1 MAADIRAEADGEGDD
16 PDHAGGLVQ
25 EWMDTVGKGVP
36 GYVTPKVAVGAAVG
50 NDKGELLL
58 IQRADSGIW
67 LYPTGWCDVGYSA
80 AEVVVKE
87 VEEETGI
94 IAEPVR
100 LIAVLDGLR
109 LGFTRVPLYSLL
121 FYCRAVGGELAPHPL
136 ETRDVGWFTRETLPQ
151 PLVGSD
157 RWGEHVFAAIN
168 GERRDVLYD
177 SVRQPMW
184 RGELDEVV
192 ITGRG
197 RRVGRR
203 RPLRG
208 GRPPRCPSSRRSAPP
223 PTPCA
228 AGTDRG
234 RPRHHALRGRGRR
247 ADRRHADPGHVRDP
261 DGRARPGSRTSWST
275 SAARGKGVAA
285 ALVQAALDRV
295 GRHRRPNGRPDVA
308 ARPRGRQ
315 PPVPAHGLRAAHDER
330 LPPDARGPGLVTDA
344 QSPHGDMLAPPAP
357 LRRPPPAQCGRGNA
371 AGSRRMR
378 RAKVGVKRPSPQGRS
393 GSLAKAWLSTP
404 TMRVETR

>member
-1 MAADIRAEADGEGDD
+1 MPAGRGHLARLVEDTALGTAEREWVVGVDLAPLEALAARRRAHHVVAAILIDGHVPFWRTGRAAVASPAVDPRARWARRATETTERRPSVPLKTLLRWSEALSGIARTGLGFTESLYERERFEEILKVASDIRVEADGAGDD
-16 PDHAGGLVQ
+16 PDYAGGLVQ
-25 EWMDTVGKGVP
+25 EWMDTVGSGVP

-136 ETRDVGWFTRETLPQ
+136 ETRDVGWFTRQTLPH
-151 PLVGSD
+151 PLVGSE
-157 RWGEHVFAAIN
+157 RWGEHVFAALN

-184 RGELDEVV
+184 RGE
-192 ITGRG
+192 
-197 RRVGRR
+197 
-203 RPLRG
+203 
-208 GRPPRCPSSRRSAPP
+208 SSS
-223 PTPCA
+223 
-228 AGTDRG
+228 GT
-234 RPRHHALRGRGRR
+234 
-247 ADRRHADPGHVRDP
+247 
-261 DGRARPGSRTSWST
+261 
-275 SAARGKGVAA
+275 
-285 ALVQAALDRV
+285 
-295 GRHRRPNGRPDVA
+295 
-308 ARPRGRQ
+308 
-315 PPVPAHGLRAAHDER
+315 
-330 LPPDARGPGLVTDA
+330 
-344 QSPHGDMLAPPAP
+344 
-357 LRRPPPAQCGRGNA
+357 
-371 AGSRRMR
+371 
-378 RAKVGVKRPSPQGRS
+378 
-393 GSLAKAWLSTP
+393 
-404 TMRVETR
+404 